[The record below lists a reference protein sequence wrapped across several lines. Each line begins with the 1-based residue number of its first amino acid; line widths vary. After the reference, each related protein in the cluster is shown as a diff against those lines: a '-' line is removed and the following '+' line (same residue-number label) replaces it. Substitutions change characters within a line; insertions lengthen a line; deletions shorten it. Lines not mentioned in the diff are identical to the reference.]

1 MLRVGRNVANWTSTT
16 ARNMLP
22 ERTFR
27 LPRPALAGG
36 GSFAVPVRLLTVIA
50 LVLVLG
56 ILAWSVFKAVGDN
69 KQVRVNTLLEQAK
82 QEELLANQPGTQPTE
97 RITLLQSA
105 LQHAQQAAATEVGS
119 PEAQV
124 FADKVQGQLDQAQGI
139 TRLSLALLFQFGQAG
154 PAGEVAGDMQ
164 SGISPAAA
172 PAQPTDLIVSG
183 NEAFV
188 LDRATTAVYK
198 CNISAKSCVKTLGAG
213 DIAGGQSAGQPVAIT
228 TRQGNGD
235 AGKAGVPKDIATYDG
250 NLYLLG
256 SKPGQ
261 VSKFFTGKYGD
272 PSDDWIKDPA
282 TAEQLTNPV
291 AIAIDGSIYV
301 LLADGKILVMQGGKI
316 TGSVTPKP
324 GPSAAPP
331 TDLFTSPETHD
342 LYVLK
347 SAGGAVTRVGKDGQT
362 LATFMGPAGANAVQF
377 SGFTVDEAKGEM
389 YLVSGNKVYHASLS
403 GGTPSALNTTPGT
416 AGSQTTGGATTQ
428 NTGGAQPNVQ
438 PTAEP

>member
-1 MLRVGRNVANWTSTT
+1 
-16 ARNMLP
+16 
-22 ERTFR
+22 
-27 LPRPALAGG
+27 
-36 GSFAVPVRLLTVIA
+36 
-50 LVLVLG
+50 
-56 ILAWSVFKAVGDN
+56 
-69 KQVRVNTLLEQAK
+69 
-82 QEELLANQPGTQPTE
+82 
-97 RITLLQSA
+97 
-105 LQHAQQAAATEVGS
+105 
-119 PEAQV
+119 
-124 FADKVQGQLDQAQGI
+124 
-139 TRLSLALLFQFGQAG
+139 
-154 PAGEVAGDMQ
+154 
-164 SGISPAAA
+164 
-172 PAQPTDLIVSG
+172 
-183 NEAFV
+183 
-188 LDRATTAVYK
+188 
-198 CNISAKSCVKTLGAG
+198 
-213 DIAGGQSAGQPVAIT
+213 
-228 TRQGNGD
+228 GD